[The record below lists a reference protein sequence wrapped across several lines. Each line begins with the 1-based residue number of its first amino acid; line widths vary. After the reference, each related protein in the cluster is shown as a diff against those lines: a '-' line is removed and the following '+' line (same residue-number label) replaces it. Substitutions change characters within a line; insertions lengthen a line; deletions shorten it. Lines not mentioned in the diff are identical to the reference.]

1 MKNFLIIIL
10 ATGLAGAAFL
20 TRPDREEFERY
31 LRQRQGTK
39 PNNPIEAIFAKDD
52 VRETLDH
59 VEFKD
64 FYLWT
69 VITKDGK
76 TLYTGVF
83 DRWVDNE
90 KVRQSLPS

>member
-1 MKNFLIIIL
+1 MKNVLIIIL
-10 ATGLAGAAFL
+10 ASGLAGAAFL

-31 LRQRQGTK
+31 VRERSTSKSG
-39 PNNPIEAIFAKDD
+39 NPIESIFKKDE
-52 VRETLDH
+52 VRETLDN
-59 VEFKD
+59 VQFKD